1 MVFFFFIGGNVG
13 FVVIWGLE
21 GDFFF
26 SVLYF
31 VFVFGGILFF
41 LVFVLYL
48 MLFGDEV
55 NNMFID
61 GNNFMMNFINNNNNM
76 WLNEIKF
83 NMSNLIVVI

>member
-1 MVFFFFIGGNVG
+1 
-13 FVVIWGLE
+13 
-21 GDFFF
+21 
-26 SVLYF
+26 
-31 VFVFGGILFF
+31 
-41 LVFVLYL
+41 